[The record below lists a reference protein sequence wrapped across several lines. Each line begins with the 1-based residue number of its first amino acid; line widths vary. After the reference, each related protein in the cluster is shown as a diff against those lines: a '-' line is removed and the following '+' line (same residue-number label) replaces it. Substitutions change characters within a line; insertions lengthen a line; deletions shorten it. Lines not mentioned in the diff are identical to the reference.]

1 VSDIDLADL
10 ATFEGRTVR
19 VGGRVTNVTAER
31 ILIDDGTAEA
41 PLRTRAARYSLDLAP
56 EVGTLV
62 NAIGVATASTE
73 GDWEVVLASLADITT
88 PAGILTVARVPIDAA
103 SSPAAPTG
111 TPTGTV
117 SEASSGPGPGPA
129 DGVALIVAL
138 VALAAAA
145 AVMSLA
151 VFVWWRRRQPG
162 EPSRPD
168 VLPETPGVDRA

>member
-10 ATFEGRTVR
+10 ATFQGRTVR

-111 TPTGTV
+111 TV

-168 VLPETPGVDRA
+168 RLTETPGVDRA

>member
-1 VSDIDLADL
+1 
-10 ATFEGRTVR
+10 VR
-19 VGGRVTNVTAER
+19 VGGRVTDVTAER
-31 ILIDDGTAEA
+31 MVIDDGTAQA

-62 NAIGVATASTE
+62 NAIGVATESTD

-88 PAGILTVARVPIDAA
+88 PAGILTVARVPDDAA
-103 SSPAAPTG
+103 SSPG
-111 TPTGTV
+111 SLKGTV